1 MLAVTCYKVG
11 HEGVNEEPLSRD
23 KDWKEQQKQ
32 RESQDLTPHLGESV
46 LMMVQ
51 WILAGTLS
59 LRRFLKIIAFY
70 DPGSSCSLISN
81 SLAELLDLLGQPI
94 TITLHT
100 VNGARQLLT
109 KYYELYTGTHQHR

>member
-1 MLAVTCYKVG
+1 M
-11 HEGVNEEPLSRD
+11 
-23 KDWKEQQKQ
+23 
-32 RESQDLTPHLGESV
+32 PHLGESI
-46 LMMVQ
+46 LMMLQ
-51 WILAGTLS
+51 WILAGALS
-59 LRRFLKIIAFY
+59 LRQFLKIIAFY

-109 KYYELYTGTHQHR
+109 KYYKLYTQAGTGTDERVMAFRIEKISTDLKAINISGI